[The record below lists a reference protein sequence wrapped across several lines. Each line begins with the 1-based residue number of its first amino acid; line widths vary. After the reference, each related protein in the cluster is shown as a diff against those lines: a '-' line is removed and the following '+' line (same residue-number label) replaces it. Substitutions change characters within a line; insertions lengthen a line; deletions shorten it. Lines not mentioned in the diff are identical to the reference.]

1 MNDMTHLVERYLAAW
16 NASTDADRATAVAEV
31 WAEDGGYT
39 DPLVSVRGRS
49 AVADVLAGARAQFPG
64 FEFRLAGPVDAH
76 HDTARF
82 TWELVP
88 AAGGESL
95 VVGFDVIAVD
105 GAGKLRDVY
114 GFLDKV
120 PSA

>member
-1 MNDMTHLVERYLAAW
+1 MTDTTALVERYLTAW
-16 NASTDADRATAVAEV
+16 NADSADARATAVAEV

-39 DPLVSVRGRS
+39 DPLVSVRGRDRI
-49 AVADVLAGARAQFPG
+49 AAVLAGAHAQFAG
-64 FEFRLAGPVDAH
+64 FVFRLAGPVDAH

-88 AAGGESL
+88 AAGGEAL
-95 VVGFDVIAVD
+95 VVGFDVIRLD
-105 GAGKLRDVY
+105 GDGRITDVY

-120 PSA
+120 PA

>member
-1 MNDMTHLVERYLAAW
+1 MTETTALVERYITAW
-16 NASTDADRATAVAEV
+16 NADSAESRAAAVDAV

-39 DPLVSVRGRS
+39 DPLVSVRGRERI
-49 AVADVLAGARAQFPG
+49 AAVLAGAHDQFAG
-64 FEFRLAGPVDAH
+64 FVFRLAGAVDAH

-88 AAGGESL
+88 ATGGEAL
-95 VVGFDVIAVD
+95 VVGFDVVSLD
-105 GAGKLRDVY
+105 KEGKIRDVY

-120 PSA
+120 PS

>member
-1 MNDMTHLVERYLAAW
+1 MTDIAALVERYLTAW
-16 NASTDADRATAVAEV
+16 NADTAESRAATVAAV

-39 DPLVSVRGRS
+39 DPLVTVRGRDQ
-49 AVADVLAGARAQFPG
+49 VAAVLAGARDQFPG
-64 FEFRLAGPVDAH
+64 FVFRLAGAVDAH

-88 AAGGESL
+88 AAGGEAL
-95 VVGFDVIAVD
+95 VVGFDVISTDKD
-105 GAGKLRDVY
+105 GLIRDVY

-120 PSA
+120 PT

>member
-1 MNDMTHLVERYLAAW
+1 MTDTTALVQRYLTAW
-16 NASTDADRATAVAEV
+16 NAESAESRAATVAEV

-39 DPLVSVRGRS
+39 DPLVSVRGRDQI
-49 AVADVLAGARAQFPG
+49 AAVLAGARDQFPG
-64 FEFRLAGPVDAH
+64 FVFRLAGDVDAH

-88 AAGGESL
+88 AAGGEAL
-95 VVGFDVIAVD
+95 VVGFDVVSLDKSGQI
-105 GAGKLRDVY
+105 RDVY

-120 PSA
+120 PS